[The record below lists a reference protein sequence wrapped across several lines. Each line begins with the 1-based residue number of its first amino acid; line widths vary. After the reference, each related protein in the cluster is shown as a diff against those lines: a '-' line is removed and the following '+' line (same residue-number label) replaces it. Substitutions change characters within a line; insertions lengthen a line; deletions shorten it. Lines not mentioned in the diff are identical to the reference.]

1 MLDLDYDV
9 LRREVQEE
17 MLQQLGTYEINDTD
31 TNIQIVEDI
40 RKAIDGIADG
50 VIPSAS
56 HIAQVTV
63 AANENLQIRDFL
75 MGVQLEKDIDF
86 VGEYVQLLSEVVTKE
101 QAVPLATIFCG
112 YLYQLSEVD
121 TAKIMLDEV
130 ISINP
135 DYALA
140 KLLKRVFDAQWPPTN
155 FAEMAQQLHHKVIDT
170 IYERKTNDS
179 NN

>member
-1 MLDLDYDV
+1 VLDLDYDV

-101 QAVPLATIFCG
+101 QAVPLATIFCS

-140 KLLKRVFDAQWPPTN
+140 KLLKRVFDAQWEPKL
-155 FAEMAQQLHHKVIDT
+155 FRSMSEQLHHKVIDT
-170 IYERKTNDS
+170 IYERETNDS

>member
-17 MLQQLGTYEINDTD
+17 MLEQLRTYEINDTD

-112 YLYQLSEVD
+112 YLYQLSAVD

-140 KLLKRVFDAQWPPTN
+140 KLLKKVFDAQWPPAS
-155 FAEMAQQLHHKVIDT
+155 FAQMAQELHHKVVDT
-170 IYERKTNDS
+170 IYERETNDS

>member
-1 MLDLDYDV
+1 MLELDYDV

-50 VIPSAS
+50 VIPSAL

-101 QAVPLATIFCG
+101 QAVPLATIFCS

-135 DYALA
+135 DYSLA
-140 KLLKRVFDAQWPPTN
+140 KLLKRVFDAQWEPKL
-155 FAEMAQQLHHKVIDT
+155 FRSMSEQLHHKVIDT
-170 IYERKTNDS
+170 IYERETNDS

>member
-1 MLDLDYDV
+1 MLDLNYDV

-50 VIPSAS
+50 VIPSAL

-112 YLYQLSEVD
+112 YLYQLSAID

-140 KLLKRVFDAQWPPTN
+140 KLLKRVFDAQWPPAS
-155 FAEMAQQLHHKVIDT
+155 FAQMAQELHHKVVDT
-170 IYERKTNDS
+170 IYERETND
-179 NN
+179 NNN

>member
-9 LRREVQEE
+9 LRMKVQDE
-17 MLQQLGTYEINDTD
+17 MLQQLRTYEINDTD

-75 MGVQLEKDIDF
+75 MGVQLEKNIDF

-101 QAVPLATIFCG
+101 QAVPLATIFCS
-112 YLYQLSEVD
+112 YLYQLSAVD

-140 KLLKRVFDAQWPPTN
+140 KLLKRVFDAQWPPAS
-155 FAEMAQQLHHKVIDT
+155 FAEMAQELHHKVVDT
-170 IYERKTNDS
+170 IYERETND
-179 NN
+179 NNN

>member
-1 MLDLDYDV
+1 VLELDYDV

-50 VIPSAS
+50 VIPSAL

-101 QAVPLATIFCG
+101 QAVPLATIFCS

-135 DYALA
+135 DYSLA
-140 KLLKRVFDAQWPPTN
+140 KLLKRVFDAQWEPKL
-155 FAEMAQQLHHKVIDT
+155 FRSMSEQLHHKVIDT
-170 IYERKTNDS
+170 IYERETNDS

>member
-1 MLDLDYDV
+1 VLDLDYDV

-17 MLQQLGTYEINDTD
+17 MLQQLETYEINDTD

-50 VIPSAS
+50 VIPSAL

-101 QAVPLATIFCG
+101 QAVPLATIFCS

-140 KLLKRVFDAQWPPTN
+140 KLLKRVFDAQWEPKL
-155 FAEMAQQLHHKVIDT
+155 FRSMSEQLHHKVIDT
-170 IYERKTNDS
+170 IYERETNDS

>member
-1 MLDLDYDV
+1 VLEQVIDA

-17 MLQQLGTYEINDTD
+17 MLQQLGTYEINNTD

-101 QAVPLATIFCG
+101 QAVPLATIFCS
-112 YLYQLSEVD
+112 YLYQLSEVN

-140 KLLKRVFDAQWPPTN
+140 KLLKRVFDAQWPPAS

-170 IYERKTNDS
+170 IYERETNDS

>member
-1 MLDLDYDV
+1 VLEQVIDA

-17 MLQQLGTYEINDTD
+17 MLQQLGTYEINNTD

-50 VIPSAS
+50 VIPSAL

-101 QAVPLATIFCG
+101 QAVPLATIFCS
-112 YLYQLSEVD
+112 YLYQLSEVN

-140 KLLKRVFDAQWPPTN
+140 KLLKRVFDAQWPPAS

-170 IYERKTNDS
+170 IYERETNDS